1 VKIIFDVYT
10 SKASKTKRLNVVP
23 GTLHLWRANVKT
35 IPGIINI
42 SMEDFF
48 IDKSAP

>member
-10 SKASKTKRLNVVP
+10 SKASKRLNVVP